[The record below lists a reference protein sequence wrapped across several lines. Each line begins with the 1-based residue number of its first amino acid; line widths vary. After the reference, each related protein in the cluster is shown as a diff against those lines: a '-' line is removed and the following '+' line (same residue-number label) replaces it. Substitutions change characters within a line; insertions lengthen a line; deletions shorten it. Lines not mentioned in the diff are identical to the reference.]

1 MGAEEIAEELVVKDF
16 PKLIKGTK
24 PQIQKAYRPKQSWYT
39 EAYLSKTAEIKD
51 KQKIS
56 NTVRIKLYD
65 VWDLLW
71 NDAIILEE
79 VATVIDENIWRTF
92 TSRSATN

>member
-39 EAYLSKTAEIKD
+39 EAYLRKTAEIKD

-65 VWDLLW
+65 VWDLL
-71 NDAIILEE
+71 
-79 VATVIDENIWRTF
+79 
-92 TSRSATN
+92 

>member
-24 PQIQKAYRPKQSWYT
+24 PQVQKAYRPKQSWYT

-51 KQKIS
+51 TNRKYQ
-56 NTVRIKLYD
+56 TQ
-65 VWDLLW
+65 
-71 NDAIILEE
+71 LELNYMMFGIYFE
-79 VATVIDENIWRTF
+79 MMQ
-92 TSRSATN
+92 

>member
-24 PQIQKAYRPKQSWYT
+24 PQIQKAYRPKQRWYT
-39 EAYLSKTAEIKD
+39 EVYLSKTAEIKD

-65 VWDLLW
+65 VWNLL
-71 NDAIILEE
+71 
-79 VATVIDENIWRTF
+79 
-92 TSRSATN
+92 